1 MRRRRGRVLAIPGD
15 ERLGVGIRTVRG
27 RQFVSRIA
35 LLLLLAAAG
44 SSCATQSVAP
54 TLTLE
59 QHSLRI
65 PLTLEA
71 DGTVMLAERPPL
83 VGRIDLSPIL
93 KAEGVLPGART
104 KENIQLMMHYGR
116 LYVVADAF
124 RALWEITPRP
134 GTTMASYRPIPVVR
148 DAGQEGM
155 KDVRLSRYGSTRS
168 SCLRLDRAG
177 GNPVFITSQ
186 GEARDD
192 CP

>member
-1 MRRRRGRVLAIPGD
+1 MLQ
-15 ERLGVGIRTVRG
+15 LLMLL
-27 RQFVSRIA
+27 IA
-35 LLLLLAAAG
+35 GAG
-44 SSCATQSVAP
+44 SACATPSVQP

-59 QHSLRI
+59 EHSLRI

-71 DGTVMLAERPPL
+71 DGTVVLAERPPL

-93 KAEGVLPGART
+93 TAEEFQPGAMKKGT
-104 KENIQLMMHYGR
+104 VQLMMHYGR

-124 RALWEITPRP
+124 RSIWEITPRP
-134 GTTMASYRPIPVVR
+134 GTTAASYRPIRVVR
-148 DAGQEGM
+148 DAGDEPM
-155 KDVRLSRYGSTRS
+155 RDVRLSRYGSARA

-177 GNPVFITSQ
+177 GSAVFITPS

>member
-1 MRRRRGRVLAIPGD
+1 MRPALPMR
-15 ERLGVGIRTVRG
+15 GVGIRTVRG
-27 RQFVSRIA
+27 RRCVSQLP

-44 SSCATQSVAP
+44 SSCATQSVEQ

-65 PLTLEA
+65 PLTLAA

-93 KAEGVLPGART
+93 KVEGVLPGART
-104 KENIQLMMHYGR
+104 KATVQLMMHYGR
-116 LYVVADAF
+116 LYVVADNF
-124 RALWEITPRP
+124 RAIWEITPRP
-134 GTTMASYRPIPVVR
+134 GTTLASYRPIPVVP
-148 DAGQEGM
+148 DAGQDAM
-155 KDVRLSRYGSTRS
+155 QDVRLSRYGSARS

-177 GNPVFITSQ
+177 GSPVFVTSK

>member
-1 MRRRRGRVLAIPGD
+1 VQPFR
-15 ERLGVGIRTVRG
+15 GVGIRIVRG
-27 RQFVSRIA
+27 SRCVSRIS

-44 SSCATQSVAP
+44 SSCATQSVEQ

-104 KENIQLMMHYGR
+104 RANVQLMMHYGR

-124 RALWEITPRP
+124 RAIWEITPRP
-134 GTTMASYRPIPVVR
+134 GTTMGSYRPIPVVQ

-177 GNPVFITSQ
+177 GNPAFITSQ

>member
-1 MRRRRGRVLAIPGD
+1 MDGGEPLNASRPAD
-15 ERLGVGIRTVRG
+15 WGVGIRTVRA
-27 RQFVSRIA
+27 RRRVVQTA
-35 LLLLLAAAG
+35 LLFLVAAAG
-44 SSCATQSVAP
+44 SSCATQSIEQ

-59 QHSLRI
+59 EHSLRI

-104 KENIQLMMHYGR
+104 RATVQLMMHYGR

-124 RALWEITPRP
+124 RAIWEITPQP
-134 GTTMASYRPIPVVR
+134 GTSKASYRPIPVVR
-148 DAGQEGM
+148 DSAQEPM
-155 KDVRLSRYGSTRS
+155 KDVRLSRYGSARS

-177 GNPVFITSQ
+177 GSPVFITSS
-186 GEARDD
+186 GDARDD

>member
-1 MRRRRGRVLAIPGD
+1 ML
-15 ERLGVGIRTVRG
+15 LL
-27 RQFVSRIA
+27 A
-35 LLLLLAAAG
+35 LLLIVAAG
-44 SSCATQSVAP
+44 SGCATQPVQP

-59 QHSLRI
+59 EHSLRI

-93 KAEGVLPGART
+93 TAEGIQPGAT
-104 KENIQLMMHYGR
+104 KRGTVQLMMHYGR

-124 RALWEITPRP
+124 RAIWEITPRP
-134 GTTMASYRPIPVVR
+134 GTTAASYRPIRVIR
-148 DAGQEGM
+148 EAGDEPM
-155 KDVRLSRYGSTRS
+155 RDVRLSRYGSAGS

-177 GNPVFITSQ
+177 GSAVFITPT
-186 GEARDD
+186 GEARDA